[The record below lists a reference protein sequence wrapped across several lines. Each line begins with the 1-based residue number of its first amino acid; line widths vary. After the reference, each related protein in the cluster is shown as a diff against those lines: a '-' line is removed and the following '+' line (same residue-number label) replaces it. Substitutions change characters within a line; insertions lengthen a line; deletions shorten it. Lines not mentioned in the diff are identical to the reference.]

1 MGNVHFRKGMV
12 WQFALVVRVKW
23 LVELFSVSLS
33 RKYLARTIIYPHQ
46 QSRSL
51 WYSVDF
57 GNQLQLRLMRELSN
71 NQYRSSFH
79 KMFRFVFTSLL
90 HPMKT
95 WSKTYVTVDDIKN
108 LIVLSYDWL
117 SIFGFKL
124 MLLIFKTVNIM

>member
-1 MGNVHFRKGMV
+1 MGKVYFRKGMV
-12 WQFALVVRVKW
+12 AQFALVVRVKW

-71 NQYRSSFH
+71 NQYRSSFR

-90 HPMKT
+90 HPLNLYT
-95 WSKTYVTVDDIKN
+95 WSKTCFTVVDVIN
-108 LIVLSYDWL
+108 LRLLWDM
-117 SIFGFKL
+117 FGSKL
-124 MLLIFKTVNIM
+124 IRLLFKTIN